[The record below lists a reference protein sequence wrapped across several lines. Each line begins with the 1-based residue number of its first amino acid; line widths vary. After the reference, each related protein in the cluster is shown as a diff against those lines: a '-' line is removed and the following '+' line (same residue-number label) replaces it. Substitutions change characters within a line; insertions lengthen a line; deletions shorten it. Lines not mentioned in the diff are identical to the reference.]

1 MSKLFFARLSGSQ
14 EVPAVS
20 TNAFGLAKFKVS
32 SNDKRMG
39 FRLVLNQ
46 LNNFT
51 EAHIHLGERGEN
63 GPVVAFLFGPIH
75 PGISVT
81 RGMVDGII
89 TAEDL
94 VGPLEG
100 KSFETLV
107 DLMREEKAYV
117 NVHTVQNPE
126 GEIRGQVERF
136 KKITE

>member
-1 MSKLFFARLSGSQ
+1 MSKLFFAKLNGSE

-39 FRLVLNQ
+39 YRLVINHLS
-46 LNNFT
+46 NFT
-51 EAHIHLGERGEN
+51 QAHIHLGEIGEN
-63 GPVVAFLFGPIH
+63 GPVVAFLFGPIK
-75 PGISVT
+75 PGITIT

-100 KSFETLV
+100 KCFETLV
-107 DLMREEKAYV
+107 DLMKEGKAYV
-117 NVHTVQNPE
+117 NFHTVQNPD
-126 GEIRGQVERF
+126 GEIRGQVECF
-136 KKITE
+136 KKISE